1 MIALRRMASF
11 MRPYRW
17 VAFFMVITVVL
28 PVAME
33 LTVPRILRFVID
45 QGINQTDM
53 NAIACGSA
61 LMLAA
66 ASVHRKR
73 INGAISSG

>member
-1 MIALRRMASF
+1 

-17 VAFFMVITVVL
+17 AAFFMVVTVIL

-45 QGINQTDM
+45 EGINQTDM
-53 NAIACGSA
+53 NAIVRGSA

-66 ASVHRKR
+66 A
-73 INGAISSG
+73 IAGASRHIGAGNLPRPHLARVGL